1 MNQEDSDFAKC
12 TACSAKVKRGKS
24 VRDYSTK
31 PLISHL
37 RLYHTDQYNECN
49 QKPSTNATCS
59 TKIGMNSPK
68 QPTILQAIDSTK
80 QWPIE
85 HSKSKEIHRKIGEM
99 IALDSQPFSI
109 VNDSGFI
116 GLLNHLEPKYKLP
129 SRSYFSENV
138 ILSIYQEVR
147 GKMKLMIG

>member
-1 MNQEDSDFAKC
+1 MNDKRRSPIWDYFTVNQVDIDFAKC

-24 VRDYSTK
+24 VRDYSTN

-37 RLYHTDQYNECN
+37 RLYHTDQYNEYN
-49 QKPSTNATCS
+49 QKTSTCATCS
-59 TKIGMNSPK
+59 TKIGANSPK

-85 HSKSKEIHRKIGEM
+85 YSKSKEIHRKIGEM

-109 VNDSGFI
+109 
-116 GLLNHLEPKYKLP
+116 LLLW
-129 SRSYFSENV
+129 
-138 ILSIYQEVR
+138 
-147 GKMKLMIG
+147 